1 MKRTQFRSFVW
12 RMAPILVV
20 LGGAT
25 YGVSLLH
32 NSGFWGE
39 FLASLLAT
47 AFGIMMSAMVAYSV
61 WLHQEGVQKEIRR
74 QSLARDLRAEVRD
87 NLKRLGNLESLLTR
101 DTGQDE
107 DTLRVQGL
115 RTAVM
120 KYALNP
126 NNALVLHD
134 PDLEDEI
141 DWVVKQCDE
150 FDRTLARGFEQFFAD
165 TINQPESS
173 QSSEEAKR
181 RFWGEIHP
189 HVDLIR
195 VLLKQTESG
204 LGEDGIRKRN

>member
-1 MKRTQFRSFVW
+1 MKMKQFRSFVW
-12 RMAPILVV
+12 RMTPILVV

-32 NSGFWGE
+32 DVGFWGE

-47 AFGIMMSAMVAYSV
+47 AFGIMMSATLAYSV
-61 WLHQEGVQKEIRR
+61 WLHQEGAQKELRR
-74 QSLARDLRAEVRD
+74 QSLARDLRAEVQE
-87 NLKRLGNLESLLTR
+87 NLKRLANLEALLTQ

-107 DTLRVQGL
+107 VTLRVQGL

-126 NNALVLHD
+126 DNALVLHD

-150 FDRTLARGFEQFFAD
+150 FDRTLARGFERLFSDATD
-165 TINQPESS
+165 QPGSNESS
-173 QSSEEAKR
+173 VEAR
-181 RFWGEIHP
+181 SRFWKDIHP
-189 HVDLIR
+189 HVDLVR
-195 VLLKQTESG
+195 VLLRQTESR
-204 LGEDGIRKRN
+204 LGEYGTSKG